1 MFMITAECVTAELQ
15 WEQCK
20 NILLK
25 KKNILLV
32 LPEESQLVVLQIGA
46 EENNKAT
53 PHQYYEPN
61 AKNGADL
68 LQSRYNN
75 RLGSCLWIII

>member
-1 MFMITAECVTAELQ
+1 MFTITAECVTAELE
-15 WEQCK
+15 WEQCT
-20 NILLK
+20 
-25 KKNILLV
+25 NILLV

-68 LQSRYNN
+68 L
-75 RLGSCLWIII
+75 

>member
-1 MFMITAECVTAELQ
+1 MFMITAKCVTAELQ
-15 WEQCK
+15 WEQC
-20 NILLK
+20 
-25 KKNILLV
+25 KNILLV